1 MKVLVTGASGFL
13 GGHVAEALSAR
24 GDAVRALVRKTSNR
38 KHLES
43 LKGVEL
49 FEGSVEQVDRV
60 REAVDGVDAIVHCAG
75 IVKARGLDE
84 FFAVNVGG
92 TSNLV
97 EAARQANRG
106 KAVKRFV
113 HVSSLEAC
121 GPSSDGGPVPLD
133 QENPVTGYGR
143 SKLAAE
149 KVVLSA
155 KDDMNVVILRPA
167 AIYGPRDVE
176 ILDAFKSVSRG
187 LFPVING
194 GRSKTIFVYASDCAE
209 ACVRAIDADVPSG
222 RTYFV
227 DDGCGAIDMQTMFSD
242 FERALG
248 KRAFRARLPL
258 PLLMTVARGVEAYG
272 RLTNKPVMLTREKA
286 HMLVQD
292 WVCSSEATRKEL
304 GWQPK
309 VPWNEGVPRAIA
321 WYRENGWL

>member
-1 MKVLVTGASGFL
+1 MRVLITGASGFL
-13 GGHVAEALSAR
+13 GGHVAEALAAR
-24 GDAVRALVRKTSNR
+24 GDRVRAMVRKTSKR
-38 KHLES
+38 DHLEK
-43 LKGVEL
+43 LAGVEL
-49 FEGSVEQVDRV
+49 FEGSVEQVERV

-75 IVKARGLDE
+75 IVKARSADE

-97 EAARQANRG
+97 EAARKRG
-106 KAVKRFV
+106 KGLRRFV

-121 GPSSDGGPVPLD
+121 GPSADGGPVPLD
-133 QENPVTGYGR
+133 QESPVTAYGR

-155 KDDMNVVILRPA
+155 REAMPVVILRPA

-176 ILDAFKSVSRG
+176 ILDAFKSVKRG

-194 GRSKTIFVYASDCAE
+194 GRSKTIFVYATDCAA

-227 DDGCGAIDMQTMFSD
+227 DDGCGAIDMRQMFAD

-248 KRAFRARLPL
+248 KKAVRATLPM
-258 PLLMTVARGVEAYG
+258 PVLMTVARGVEAFG
-272 RLTNKPVMLTREKA
+272 RITNRPVMLTREKA
-286 HMLVQD
+286 NMLVQD

-304 GWQPK
+304 GWEPK
-309 VPWNEGVPRAIA
+309 VSWSEGVPRAVE
-321 WYRENGWL
+321 WYRQNGWL

>member
-13 GGHVAEALSAR
+13 GGHVAEALSSR
-24 GDAVRALVRKTSNR
+24 GDRVRALVRKTSNR
-38 KHLES
+38 KHLET
-43 LKGVEL
+43 LANIEL
-49 FEGSVEQVDRV
+49 FEGSVEQVERV

-97 EAARQANRG
+97 EAARQRG
-106 KAVKRFV
+106 KSLKRFV

-121 GPSSDGGPVPLD
+121 GPSADGGPVPPD
-133 QENPVTGYGR
+133 QENPVTAYGR

-155 KDDMNVVILRPA
+155 RGDMPVVVLRPA

-176 ILDAFKSVSRG
+176 ILDAFKSVKRG

-194 GRSKTIFVYASDCAE
+194 GRSKTIWIYASDCAQ

-222 RTYFV
+222 RVYFV
-227 DDGCGAIDMQTMFSD
+227 DDGCGAIDMSTMFSD

-248 KRAFRARLPL
+248 KRAVRAALPM
-258 PLLMTVARGVEAYG
+258 PVLMTVARGVRPSA
-272 RLTNKPVMLTREKA
+272 A
-286 HMLVQD
+286 
-292 WVCSSEATRKEL
+292 
-304 GWQPK
+304 
-309 VPWNEGVPRAIA
+309 
-321 WYRENGWL
+321 